1 MVPVIFKW
9 CIYPTRSLLS
19 ANDIAWPYINGRPLQ
34 CTYPYWLG
42 YWYLWLLS
50 AIYQLYHA
58 LSDRGKPEQLTNS
71 VFGLFEKYLF
81 HLLITYTLY
90 LFVMCKLRKLG
101 LNKCSIN
108 IIGILFL
115 ANTKNQPN
123 YKGERWHCLPD
134 VLW

>member
-1 MVPVIFKW
+1 M
-9 CIYPTRSLLS
+9 SLAES
-19 ANDIAWPYINGRPLQ
+19 KDRVGYIHHLKITGTIKQNHG
-34 CTYPYWLG
+34 
-42 YWYLWLLS
+42 
-50 AIYQLYHA
+50 
-58 LSDRGKPEQLTNS
+58 LSDRGKHEQLTNS

-123 YKGERWHCLPD
+123 YKGGR
-134 VLW
+134 